1 MNTDIAEANKKRLKG
16 KIEEELHSRRSVL
29 RGVLAV
35 GCSLV
40 FPVALIG
47 CDSKEGEKSSSAAPA
62 GSSSSSNAGTKS
74 AAPATPPATEVV
86 KVPQQAVQ
94 YQTEPKNGQKCDGC
108 LHFIAASNSCKLV
121 EGQISPDGWCT
132 LWTKKS

>member
-1 MNTDIAEANKKRLKG
+1 MNADIAEADSKQLKG
-16 KIEEELHSRRSVL
+16 KIEEEIHSRRLVL

-62 GSSSSSNAGTKS
+62 GSSPSGTNTES
-74 AAPATPPATEVV
+74 AAPATEVV
-86 KVPQQAVQ
+86 KAPQQVVQ
-94 YQTEPKNGQKCDGC
+94 YQTEPRNGQKCDGC
-108 LHFIAASNSCKLV
+108 LHFIAGSNSCKLV

>member
-1 MNTDIAEANKKRLKG
+1 MNTY
-16 KIEEELHSRRSVL
+16 IEEEIHSRRLIL

-35 GCSLV
+35 GCGLV
-40 FPVALIG
+40 FPVALVG

-62 GSSSSSNAGTKS
+62 DSSPGSTSTES
-74 AAPATPPATEVV
+74 AAPATEVI
-86 KVPQQAVQ
+86 KAPQQAVQ
-94 YQTEPKNGQKCDGC
+94 YQTEPRNGQKCDGC
-108 LHFIAASNSCKLV
+108 QYFIADSNSCKLV

>member
-1 MNTDIAEANKKRLKG
+1 MNADIAEANSKQLKG
-16 KIEEELHSRRSVL
+16 KIEEEIHSRRLVL

-62 GSSSSSNAGTKS
+62 GSSPSGTNTES
-74 AAPATPPATEVV
+74 AAPATEVV
-86 KVPQQAVQ
+86 KAPQQAVQ
-94 YQTEPKNGQKCDGC
+94 YQTEPRNGQKCDGC
-108 LHFIAASNSCKLV
+108 LHFIAGSNSCKLV

>member
-1 MNTDIAEANKKRLKG
+1 MNEDIDKTNKKQLKG
-16 KIEEELHSRRSVL
+16 KIEEEVHSRRLVL

-35 GCSLV
+35 GCGMVL
-40 FPVALIG
+40 PAALIG

-62 GSSSSSNAGTKS
+62 GSSPTNNTGSES
-74 AAPATPPATEVV
+74 AAPTSEVA
-86 KVPQQAVQ
+86 KAPQQAVQ

-108 LHFIAASNSCKLV
+108 MHFIAGSNSCKLV

-132 LWTKKS
+132 LWAQKS

>member
-1 MNTDIAEANKKRLKG
+1 MNADIAEANRKQLKG
-16 KIEEELHSRRSVL
+16 KIEEEIHSRRLVL

-35 GCSLV
+35 GCSLI

-47 CDSKEGEKSSSAAPA
+47 CDAKEGEKSSSAAAPA
-62 GSSSSSNAGTKS
+62 GSSPSSTSTKS
-74 AAPATPPATEVV
+74 AAPATVV
-86 KVPQQAVQ
+86 AKAPQQAVQ
-94 YQTEPKNGQKCDGC
+94 YQTEPRNGQKCDGC
-108 LHFIAASNSCKLV
+108 LHFIAGSNSCKLV